1 MIVCTLDFSSTVYE
15 LHNQLHWL
23 KCTDLYP
30 GAGFTLEMLA
40 PLQMERSFKMPKY
53 YGSNQI
59 HAHILQ
65 STGDETTA
73 TSSSFYANEK
83 WEEAWFRWDL
93 ELITCDLFKV

>member
-1 MIVCTLDFSSTVYE
+1 LIVCTLDFSSTVYE

-40 PLQMERSFKMPKY
+40 PIQMERSFKMPKY

-65 STGDETTA
+65 STQQQQTP
-73 TSSSFYANEK
+73 SFHSNER
-83 WEEAWFRWDL
+83 WEEALFGWYL
-93 ELITCDLFKV
+93 ESNTCDLCKV

>member
-40 PLQMERSFKMPKY
+40 PIQMERSFKMPKY

-65 STGDETTA
+65 STQQQQTPPPTQMRDGKKRYLD
-73 TSSSFYANEK
+73 
-83 WEEAWFRWDL
+83 D
-93 ELITCDLFKV
+93 I

>member
-40 PLQMERSFKMPKY
+40 PIQMERSFKMPKY

-59 HAHILQ
+59 HANILQ
-65 STGDETTA
+65 SNGAETTA
-73 TSSSFYANEK
+73 TSFFSNER
-83 WEEAWFRWDL
+83 WEEGSFGWYFKSN
-93 ELITCDLFKV
+93 ICDLCKV